1 MTFVDQL
8 SKMNWYP
15 LNQQKMFITEDTKW
29 RKRVAVWEL
38 SILSAEFSLILN
50 PFFKREIQRGNKH
63 INK

>member
-1 MTFVDQL
+1 
-8 SKMNWYP
+8 
-15 LNQQKMFITEDTKW
+15 MFITEDTKW

-50 PFFKREIQRGNKH
+50 LFFKREIQRGNKH